1 MEIIDTNIILR
12 YLVKDDESLYDEA
25 KNIFKKAEDG
35 KRKLLVKVVVIA
47 ECCYVLESFYKKTRD
62 EVAESMEVLLSQK
75 WLKVEDRVALLSMWP
90 WYRESMHFVDSFLI
104 ACTKIDGSKILT
116 FDRILEK
123 RSSEK
128 IEVNN

>member
-75 WLKVEDRVALLSMWP
+75 WLKVEDRVAL
-90 WYRESMHFVDSFLI
+90 
-104 ACTKIDGSKILT
+104 C
-116 FDRILEK
+116 
-123 RSSEK
+123 
-128 IEVNN
+128 